1 MSLRQKFERVRNY
14 WNEKSGSWLAIDFE
28 EWERDS
34 TVLTEFGWSC
44 LEFKNGE
51 EHQTD
56 GHLIVKEHLM
66 YTNTVYVQGNRDV
79 SHLPPGCR
87 MLVIDAPSRTT
98 ISGTAR

>member
-14 WNEKSGSWLAIDFE
+14 WNEKCGSWLAIDFE

-56 GHLIVKEHLM
+56 GHHPELRFRQQRDSEQSH
-66 YTNTVYVQGNRDV
+66 VQEPNLRYD
-79 SHLPPGCR
+79 
-87 MLVIDAPSRTT
+87 
-98 ISGTAR
+98 